1 MTILQKKLLL
11 QYLLNKSV
19 DMEEKNNE
27 KLDKDLLDDDLLD
40 EGDWITSIKQLKK
53 KDNKLSKQNK
63 VLIWVL
69 VVLVVVSFLLFNF
82 KYFFDITLRWNHL
95 TSFEQ
100 TYLNAVKNYV
110 LKYITNTS
118 SSGKQFYKKNWSPS
132 VIASNM
138 NNFID
143 DPSILFYQKQFAKE
157 QFITNEFILY
167 NKILKK
173 IKDNQELLVK
183 YKFFPKALSVLIKD
197 IRMMP
202 ILLTL
207 NSIKIYMIDYVYIQT
222 WRFVNEI
229 LSPVLVKS
237 PILRNTN
244 VNKTELEISLIED
257 IQKIRE
263 SWVNLYLENIK
274 FNYMHSS
281 LSDKYFSYKFY
292 EQFKNIIDNRVE
304 KLWLDDQS
312 RKNFIWNYIF
322 LIKDVYDKT
331 NELFEKQDINQL
343 PVNIKLISYDPSTQ
357 TLSFNVQIMLE
368 DKYNAKTSVIKIA
381 TNLVS
386 LLRES
391 RLIIW
396 SNIKMDN
403 IKVQKVSKN
412 IWGSKI
418 TFDETSL
425 LFKTSVQSKVNVEV
439 TDIEK

>member
-1 MTILQKKLLL
+1 
-11 QYLLNKSV
+11 
-19 DMEEKNNE
+19 MEEKNNE
-27 KLDKDLLDDDLLD
+27 KIDKDLLDYDLLN
-40 EGDWITSIKQLKK
+40 EGEWVTSIQQLKK

-63 VLIWVL
+63 LLIWIL
-69 VVLVVVSFLLFNF
+69 VMLVIISFLLFNV
-82 KYFFDITLRWNHL
+82 KYFFDLTLKWNQL

-118 SSGKQFYKKNWSPS
+118 SSEKQFYKKNWSPS
-132 VIASNM
+132 VMASSM

-143 DPSILFYQKQFAKE
+143 DSSILFYQKQFSKK
-157 QFITNEFILY
+157 QFITKQFASY
-167 NKILKK
+167 NSILKNV
-173 IKDNQELLVK
+173 KDNQELLVK
-183 YKFFPKALSVLIKD
+183 YKFLPKDLSILIKD

-207 NSIKIYMIDYVYIQT
+207 NSIKIYMIDYVYIET
-222 WRFVNEI
+222 WRFTNEI
-229 LSPVLVKS
+229 LSPILLKS
-237 PILRNTN
+237 PILHNTN
-244 VNKTELEISLIED
+244 INKKELEISLIED
-257 IQKIRE
+257 IQNIRE
-263 SWVNLYLENIK
+263 SWINLYLKNIK
-274 FNYMHSS
+274 FNYMDSS

-292 EQFKNIIDNRVE
+292 EQFKNIIDNRVK
-304 KLWLDDQS
+304 KLWLDAKS
-312 RKNFIWNYIF
+312 RKQFIWNYIF

-331 NELFEKQDINQL
+331 NKLFENKDINQL
-343 PVNIKLISYDPSTQ
+343 PVNVKLISYDPSTQ
-357 TLSFNVQIMLE
+357 TLSFNVKIMLE
-368 DKYNAKTSVIKIA
+368 DKYNTKTSVIKIA

-391 RLIIW
+391 RLIIG
-396 SNIKMDN
+396 SDIKINN

-425 LFKTSVQSKVNVEV
+425 LFKTSVQSDTNVEV